1 MTDSFPPVAPA
12 TPAAPAK
19 RAKKDKEPGF
29 WHYVGVALSV
39 ALLLAVVALGAI
51 LIIIPKVAGATPLTV
66 LTNSMEPGLP
76 PGTLIIVKPV
86 DPDDIQI
93 GDVVTYQIE
102 SGEADVIT
110 HRVIGIDALGAEK
123 RFIFQGD
130 NNGAPDSE
138 LVRAAQI
145 QGRLWYSVPYAG
157 FVNTAVNGENRSWI
171 IPVVG
176 GLLLAY
182 AAWMIL
188 SGIFGRKKKPTGRR
202 VAGR

>member
-1 MTDSFPPVAPA
+1 MTDSLQPVAPA
-12 TPAAPAK
+12 TPAKP
-19 RAKKDKEPGF
+19 AKKDKEQGF

-51 LIIIPKVAGATPLTV
+51 LIVIPKVAGATPLTV

-76 PGTLIIVKPV
+76 PGTLIIIKPV
-86 DPDDIQI
+86 EPDDIRI
-93 GDVVTYQIE
+93 GDVVTYQIR
-102 SGEADVIT
+102 SGEPDVIT

-130 NNGAPDSE
+130 NNAAPDTE
-138 LVRAAQI
+138 LVRAVQI

-157 FVNTAVNGENRSWI
+157 FVNSAVNGENKSWI
-171 IPVVG
+171 VYVIA

-182 AAWMIL
+182 AVWMIV
-188 SGIFGRKKKPTGRR
+188 SGIFGRKKKSTGRR

>member
-1 MTDSFPPVAPA
+1 MTDNYQPVAPA

-19 RAKKDKEPGF
+19 PAKKAKEPGF

-51 LIIIPKVAGATPLTV
+51 LIVIPKIAGATPLTV

-93 GDVVTYQIE
+93 GDVVTYQIQ
-102 SGEADVIT
+102 SGKPGVIT

-130 NNGAPDSE
+130 NNGAPDTE
-138 LVRAAQI
+138 LVRAVQI

-157 FVNTAVNGENRSWI
+157 FVNSAVNGEDKSWI
-171 IPVVG
+171 VYVIA
-176 GLLLAY
+176 GLLLSY
-182 AAWMIL
+182 AVWMIV

>member
-1 MTDSFPPVAPA
+1 MTDNLPPV
-12 TPAAPAK
+12 TPAKP
-19 RAKKDKEPGF
+19 AKKDKEPGF

-39 ALLLAVVALGAI
+39 ALLLAVIALGAI
-51 LIIIPKVAGATPLTV
+51 LIVIPKLAGATPLTV

-93 GDVVTYQIE
+93 GDVVTYQIR
-102 SGEADVIT
+102 SGEAGVIT

-130 NNGAPDSE
+130 NNGAPDTD
-138 LVRAAQI
+138 LVRAVQI

-157 FVNTAVNGENRSWI
+157 FVNSAVNGQDKSWI
-171 IPVVG
+171 VYVIA
-176 GLLLAY
+176 GLLLSY
-182 AAWMIL
+182 AVWMII
-188 SGIFGRKKKPTGRR
+188 SGIFGRKKKSTGRR